1 MSAGKIFVEIDID
14 ASKFDQA
21 DKKLKASS
29 QATGA
34 AVESNFKSIGAT
46 SAAIFDSMKTSVEKS
61 FTAMASYAKS
71 AATTIYDA
79 MKSAATWTREAMKSA
94 AGWVGDAFKGVSQ
107 SVKDFVSQTSS
118 IMAGMAASWAA
129 QKTAVS
135 LFGQAAGAAISAVIT
150 WVGAAIIAYKSLDFA
165 IGLITGKSYKSE
177 AIDWLIAETAAVKE
191 LSTTLET
198 GYGSAQTFKAAM
210 DSVGV
215 SGSDITATYG
225 KVEAAVRTNTEEL
238 DRLGIQYEDSNG
250 VMLDQKTILENSYK
264 VLGQY
269 TEGWDRNQAAAAIGM
284 GTYEQIGK
292 ALTVTSEAQN
302 KARETLD
309 SYNAGIST
317 ETEAATKAYTLAMAS
332 FNSETKMMS
341 DGLTRAIADQIMP
354 AFTSLATY
362 FTDGWPFIVNLFRY
376 SMATITSLG
385 WGLYNGFALIKE
397 GWKLI
402 FSDIGS
408 ILSGFTE
415 AAIKALTGDFEGAKK
430 AITGIFKD
438 VSKNSDA
445 TWDAVKKASE
455 KSASAMAMAWA
466 MDGRKVQDTAKTTG
480 KTWEAAT
487 KDIVDNTKAGLS
499 ELEKAEK
506 ALAAELAKTL
516 ADRKKYEGSYFEW
529 KKAEIELGLE
539 KYKEAGVSE
548 ERIAEL
554 RKEKLIN
561 LNTEIYTAY
570 KKTLLSWEEDTKKK
584 QADMI
589 AAEDKAAQDEI
600 TGAEQKRAAM
610 RNLYKDLQ
618 GYSGLYYEV
627 EGQLIQQQA
636 ENYDRILIDEKTSA
650 EDAAK
655 YEVAI
660 ATWKTNEL
668 KKLDI
673 EKGKSSD
680 DFFAGFKAGIDEME
694 LKQKKWG
701 SVGVETMLAM
711 SSAMSSTFATAFED
725 AYKGKLQ
732 SIGDYSKAIWDSTRQ
747 AFFKAASDMGSQ
759 AIMIG
764 LKTQFTPSSG
774 DSFRLIDK
782 LGQLGGWAYNLYD
795 TWANGPGV
803 TGELPFAGYAEGGTP
818 PVGKPVWVGEK
829 GPELLFL
836 NSPGYVMEHNQ
847 SVAYAVKNGGFIP
860 GYATGGMIVDPM
872 YGWTG
877 SIDDAPSSWLIPD
890 PNYDGH
896 SPVMVYGSNP
906 YDGGRNGWYDA
917 WGTVPTGLWNKTT
930 DQILALLRSY
940 NSPSTT
946 LRVDYSA
953 NMGIGDTRSM
963 PGGAYGD
970 YYNMYAYDAGRQS
983 LSFLSGYDNSTP
995 NQATGAPW
1003 QNLMYPIA
1011 MLAAAYSLGTSLS
1024 AVSGAT
1030 GSIGGMTTS
1039 AGAMTEAEMFASA
1052 GMSAA
1057 QASSAGLTGITSTW
1071 TAAEIAALTTAMSED
1086 VVIDF
1091 IAQSVLKQAS
1101 KYAMGMLSPGGSGG
1115 SGGLGGS
1122 MGALDFA
1129 IDSISGGEGIGATL
1143 NELFGTLGKSHVI
1156 SARNGLDYVP
1166 RDNTIVNTHEGE
1178 AVITKDE
1185 NKRRL
1190 SGKSG
1195 GNTYVFN
1202 LHATVA
1208 DRKTMNDFAEQIY
1221 PRLEKLRAW
1230 GH

>member
-21 DKKLKASS
+21 DKKLKDSS
-29 QATGA
+29 KATGA
-34 AVESNFKSIGAT
+34 AVESNFKSIGST
-46 SAAIFDSMKTSVEKS
+46 SAGVFASMKQNVETS
-61 FTAMASYAKS
+61 FAAMANYAKS
-71 AATTIYDA
+71 AATTIYESMKSAANWIWDA
-79 MKSAATWTREAMKSA
+79 MKSM
-94 AGWVGDAFKGVSQ
+94 GQWVSDSFKGISQ
-107 SVKDFVSQTSS
+107 TVKDTMSTTMEA
-118 IMAGMAASWAA
+118 IGGMAAPWAA
-129 QKTAVS
+129 QKTAAL

-177 AIDWLIAETAAVKE
+177 AIDWLIAEKE
-191 LSTTLET
+191 AIDDLSESINKSET
-198 GYGSAQTFKAAM
+198 DTQQYRASM
-210 DSVGV
+210 VRLGV
-215 SGSDITATYG
+215 STEDVTKTYKG
-225 KVEAAVRTNTEEL
+225 ASQAVRTNTEEL
-238 DRLGIQYEDSNG
+238 DRLGVKYRAANG
-250 VMLDQKTILENSYK
+250 TILDQKNILQNAK
-264 VLGQY
+264 VTLDQY
-269 TEGWDRNQAAAAIGM
+269 TEGWDRDQAAVAIGM
-284 GTYEQIGK
+284 GSYKQINDTLKITQSELQKSKGGLDIYHLGIGGESAK
-292 ALTVTSEAQN
+292 AVEDYQ
-302 KARETLD
+302 KAMLE
-309 SYNAGIST
+309 
-317 ETEAATKAYTLAMAS
+317 
-332 FNSETKMMS
+332 FNYETKMMG

-354 AFTSLATY
+354 AFTSLAY
-362 FTDGWPFIVNLFRY
+362 FFSSSWPFIVDLFRY

-385 WGLYNGFALIKE
+385 WGLYNGFTIIKE
-397 GWKLI
+397 GWMLI
-402 FSDIGS
+402 FKDIGT
-408 ILSGFTE
+408 IISGFAT
-415 AAIKALTGDFEGAKK
+415 AAIKALTGDFEGAKA
-430 AITGIFKD
+430 AITGIFAG
-438 VSKNSDA
+438 VSKNSEI
-445 TWDAVKKASE
+445 TWEAVKAAST
-455 KSASAMAMAWA
+455 KSSSAMAMAWA
-466 MDGRKVQDTAKTTG
+466 MDGRSVQDTAKTTG
-480 KTWEAAT
+480 KTWEAAN
-487 KDIVDNTKAGLS
+487 KDIVDNTRAGLS

-506 ALAAELAKTL
+506 ALAAELAKTI

-529 KKAEIELGLE
+529 KKAEIEVGLA

-548 ERIAEL
+548 EKIAEL

-906 YDGGRNGWYDA
+906 YDEGRTGWYDA